1 MFLQMMPYNSAPS
14 TFLLTP
20 HKQQSQ
26 LKKEGEKKKQKKKT
40 EGELHVMENITQ
52 NDISY
57 RVSHVTGVERGL
69 ETSPGCDHL
78 FSKNLLNSFQQPVTC
93 IQR

>member
-26 LKKEGEKKKQKKKT
+26 LKKEGKKKRRR
-40 EGELHVMENITQ
+40 EGELRVMENITQ
-52 NDISY
+52 NDRSY
-57 RVSHVTGVERGL
+57 RVSRVSGVGCGL
-69 ETSPGCDHL
+69 ETSPACDHL
-78 FSKNLLNSFQQPVTC
+78 FSKNLLNGFQQLVTC

>member
-20 HKQQSQ
+20 QKQQSQ
-26 LKKEGEKKKQKKKT
+26 LKKGKKKKERK
-40 EGELHVMENITQ
+40 EGELRATENITQ

-57 RVSHVTGVERGL
+57 RVSCVTGLECGL
-69 ETSPGCDHL
+69 ETSPTFDHL
-78 FSKNLLNSFQQPVTC
+78 FSKNLLSGFQQLFTC

>member
-20 HKQQSQ
+20 QKQQSQ
-26 LKKEGEKKKQKKKT
+26 LKKGGKKKERK
-40 EGELHVMENITQ
+40 EGELRVMENITQ

-57 RVSHVTGVERGL
+57 GVSRVTGLERGL
-69 ETSPGCDHL
+69 ETSPASDHL
-78 FSKNLLNSFQQPVTC
+78 FSKILLNGFQQLVTC

>member
-1 MFLQMMPYNSAPS
+1 MFLQMIPYNSAPS

-26 LKKEGEKKKQKKKT
+26 LKKEGGGRK
-40 EGELHVMENITQ
+40 EGELRVMENITQ

-57 RVSHVTGVERGL
+57 RVSRVTEVERGL
-69 ETSPGCDHL
+69 ETLPACDHL
-78 FSKNLLNSFQQPVTC
+78 FTKNLLNGFQQLVTC
-93 IQR
+93 IQS